1 MFLRQCGNHTLAF
14 FFDFFREPGMPL
26 LDKAGCQAEFQ
37 QGHGKSRRQV
47 VEIRAYFCELHGF
60 DGLVVELLYRIVQFV
75 IKQLRFFHGVQVL
88 KSAPI
93 VARFPVVTAY
103 NGAMKVIVCAVAALL
118 LCAAAVMLAPD
129 AGAQNYPNRT
139 VRIVVPISAGGATD
153 VFARTLA
160 IGYTEAWNQQVIVD
174 NRPGAGGMIGSEM
187 VAKAVPDGYTLLMGN
202 VAPNAVNVSLF
213 KKLGFD
219 PVKDFSPVSLVAI
232 TPNILVAHP
241 SQPVKTVKEL
251 LALAKAKPGAL
262 NFPSA
267 GVGSSSHL
275 AGELLKSLAKIDMVH
290 VPFKGGGPA
299 LVAMISGEVQIMF
312 ATMPAAMPHVKS
324 GKARAIAVTTSKRS
338 QAMPE
343 LPTIAEAGVTGYE
356 ASTWYGLLAPAKTP
370 KPVVDRLHADTV
382 KILAGPARQRL
393 EIQGFEPVGGTPAE
407 FSAYIKSEI
416 VKWAKVIKDANIP
429 AE

>member
-1 MFLRQCGNHTLAF
+1 MKRMITTFVLLATAMGAAPAVF
-14 FFDFFREPGMPL
+14 AADAWPARP
-26 LDKAGCQAEFQ
+26 
-37 QGHGKSRRQV
+37 
-47 VEIRAYFCELHGF
+47 IRM
-60 DGLVVELLYRIVQFV
+60 
-75 IKQLRFFHGVQVL
+75 
-88 KSAPI
+88 I
-93 VARFPVVTAY
+93 VAYPPGGGTDQVGRAMAEQLAQSLGQNVV
-103 NGAMKVIVCAVAALL
+103 I
-118 LCAAAVMLAPD
+118 D
-129 AGAQNYPNRT
+129 NR
-139 VRIVVPISAGGATD
+139 GGATGNIGTELA
-153 VFARTLA
+153 ARAL
-160 IGYTEAWNQQVIVD
+160 
-174 NRPGAGGMIGSEM
+174 
-187 VAKAVPDGYTLLMGN
+187 PDGYTLLMGN

-219 PVKDFSPVSLVAI
+219 PVKDFLPVSLVAI
-232 TPNILVAHP
+232 TPNVLVAHP

-251 LALAKAKPGAL
+251 LALAKAKPGTL

-324 GKARAIAVTTSKRS
+324 GKARAIAVTTTKRS

-370 KPVVDRLHADTV
+370 KPIIDRLHAETV

>member
-1 MFLRQCGNHTLAF
+1 MKRRFTIFVWLSVALGAVQPALAA
-14 FFDFFREPGMPL
+14 DIWPARP
-26 LDKAGCQAEFQ
+26 
-37 QGHGKSRRQV
+37 
-47 VEIRAYFCELHGF
+47 IRM
-60 DGLVVELLYRIVQFV
+60 
-75 IKQLRFFHGVQVL
+75 
-88 KSAPI
+88 I
-93 VARFPVVTAY
+93 VAYPPGGGTDQVGRLMADQLTQPLGQ
-103 NGAMKVIVCAVAALL
+103 NVIL
-118 LCAAAVMLAPD
+118 D
-129 AGAQNYPNRT
+129 NR
-139 VRIVVPISAGGATD
+139 GGATGNIGTELA
-153 VFARTLA
+153 AR
-160 IGYTEAWNQQVIVD
+160 
-174 NRPGAGGMIGSEM
+174 
-187 VAKAVPDGYTLLMGN
+187 AVPDGYTLLMGN

-219 PVKDFSPVSLVAI
+219 PVKDFSPISLVAV

-241 SQPVKTVKEL
+241 SLAVKSVKEL
-251 LALAKAKPGAL
+251 LSLAKAKPGTL

-324 GKARAIAVTTSKRS
+324 GKARPIAVTTAKRS
-338 QAMPE
+338 LAMPE

-370 KPVVDRLHADTV
+370 KAIIDRLHAETV

-393 EIQGFEPVGGTPAE
+393 EVQGFEPIGGTPAE